1 MHHCQHQD
9 KTINNE
15 KLLITKK
22 TLTVTCGYQD
32 NHAIGPQEG
41 SIACLTVDRELFPS
55 GN

>member
-9 KTINNE
+9 KTIDNE

-22 TLTVTCGYQD
+22 TLTMTCVYQD
-32 NHAIGPQEG
+32 NHAIRPQEG
-41 SIACLTVDRELFPS
+41 SIACLTVDRELFLS